1 MKVSSLSESFFITIN
16 TQYLIHLFILV
27 LIIMYYCLNLSL
39 ALAILNLNIK
49 LICHGEENAGRWGVF
64 IILHLFYDG
73 SVIMC
78 AMMISQIVG
87 LLLAMVFEFREP
99 NKSEEYLQGRG
110 FSRTGLG
117 EALII

>member
-16 TQYLIHLFILV
+16 TQYLIDLFILV

-39 ALAILNLNIK
+39 ALAILNLNKK

-64 IILHLFYDG
+64 TILHLFYDG
-73 SVIMC
+73 SVIMS

-87 LLLAMVFEFREP
+87 LLNTQLAMVFEFREP
-99 NKSEEYLQGRG
+99 NKSE
-110 FSRTGLG
+110 
-117 EALII
+117 